1 MQERRNNMIVI
12 LGHTAGGKTSLA
24 ARVAARLDGEVISAD
39 SRQVYRG
46 MDLGTGKDYAD
57 YQVGERKVPY
67 HLVDILDAGEAYNVY
82 RFQQDFA
89 KVFREIENRGTLPVM
104 CGGTGLYIES
114 VLREYRMLHVPPDPG
129 LREQLKACSME
140 ELQEMLVSMGPVHN
154 TTDTESRKRLIRAIE
169 IARYQQEHREVTPE
183 LPRLEP
189 LVVGVRYDRDT
200 RRARITRRLEQRLEE
215 GMVEEVRRLME
226 SGVSASTME
235 YYGLEYKYLARY
247 IGGAISYQEM
257 VASLNTAIHRF
268 AKRQMTYFRGM
279 ERRGIPIRWLDGSL
293 PPERKE
299 EQVVNWFRAT

>member
-1 MQERRNNMIVI
+1 MIVI

-46 MDLGTGKDYAD
+46 MDLGTGKDYGD
-57 YQVGERKVPY
+57 YRVGGRDIPY
-67 HLVDILDAGEAYNVY
+67 HLVDILDAGEAYHVY

-89 KVFREIENRGTLPVM
+89 KVFREIEGRGTLPVM

-114 VLREYRMLHVPPDPG
+114 VLRGYRMLHVPPDPG
-129 LREQLKACSME
+129 LREELKGCSME

-169 IARYQQEHREVTPE
+169 IARYQQEHREVTPD

-200 RRARITRRLEQRLEE
+200 RRARITQRLEQRLEE
-215 GMVEEVRRLME
+215 GMVEEVRRLLE
-226 SGVSASTME
+226 SGVPAETME
-235 YYGLEYKYLARY
+235 YYGLEYKYLSRY
-247 IGGAISYQEM
+247 VRGLIRYEEM
-257 VASLNTAIHRF
+257 FSGLNTAIHRF

-279 ERRGIPIRWLDGSL
+279 ERRGIPIRWLDGGLSA
-293 PPERKE
+293 ERKE
-299 EQVVNWFRAT
+299 EQVVTWFLAT